1 MRLIWSPRA
10 VDALAEAVR
19 YIATENPG
27 AATRWAEGLLEALDR
42 LEHFPRSGRMVPE
55 LGREEYRELLYGDFR
70 VIYRVGSNAGFIL
83 TVVHG
88 RRILD
93 AHEVVDSP

>member
-1 MRLIWSPRA
+1 MIWSPRA

-27 AATRWAEGLLEALDR
+27 AATRWAEGLFEALDR
-42 LEHFPRSGRMVPE
+42 LERFLLSGRMVPE

-70 VIYRVGSNAGFIL
+70 VIYRVGSNACFLL

-93 AHEVVDSP
+93 ASEVVD

>member
-19 YIATENPG
+19 YIAAENPG

-42 LEHFPRSGRMVPE
+42 LERFPHSGRMVPE
-55 LGREEYRELLYGDFR
+55 PESGKIESLRMT
-70 VIYRVGSNAGFIL
+70 SAQ
-83 TVVHG
+83 
-88 RRILD
+88 RIMLHVRSRPEKD
-93 AHEVVDSP
+93 DQCRG